1 MSADEEIGKEIGRLL
16 IILGVIVVAAI
27 ALAVYVGHHIRWAS

>member
-16 IILGVIVVAAI
+16 IGLVVIVIGAI